1 MEARMK
7 ELETFM
13 TRASNYHLNICPY
26 LGISPAPGIDPSAA
40 ADQLADSLGALSVSD
55 TGNTQYYGPT
65 AGTEALLSIEVSNDP
80 SPDEFPPTFIT
91 ITESFSVG
99 YHGTNAWDPSHAF
112 AQLLA
117 HLPEKPRAWQLV
129 DIYFENGCWS
139 GTPIMRDEVVELLSS
154 AYSYFG
160 VPEGDSTLPA
170 ISIHH
175 LAVIYAIL
183 ALGALVDLALPP
195 YSAESHHYFDLCRA
209 ALSARSVF
217 ESVSVETIQA
227 LVLVSLFYWHG
238 GPRSSMD
245 GAWSVVSL
253 ASSLCK
259 SMGLHTGRVPPAASP
274 KQIQRYRILFWET
287 YAIETLETVAVG
299 RPTGTYLAVVNC
311 PFPTF
316 DEEEEERVPV
326 GDAGAVGPEYYR
338 RRWEFIKQVAAPI
351 VETYSTAQA
360 PSYDVIVD
368 LDQRIRR
375 FMHSPM
381 CTSTTDPEFPPGH
394 ERDFSGSPTAY
405 MQRRMIRQALL
416 VYIHNHAFVR
426 ALRENP
432 DDPYYTSRA
441 TSFLSAVRYSSELI
455 RTNIDNFRRHP
466 QLCERWWPTWKS
478 LFNCGIIVG
487 AVAAK
492 CPQNA
497 YAPQALLELFVAV
510 ELLERGA
517 AASYRARGALT
528 VLHKLRAKAIAAY
541 THHSRDVDVYSA
553 DADKDADAT
562 LDVFA
567 GRTRVIAQTILA
579 RDRAQP
585 KALPVLSPTL
595 ADPGTVAGA
604 NGAHNDL
611 PQAPRALSPALVEYF
626 SSAAAWP
633 ESGDQAEGYT
643 HGETTTEDLDLTNIP
658 LFDLGAPPAP
668 PPVDL
673 NGAEDSNTNDIDI
686 QLQPF
691 FSFLEQA
698 GPGNDSHGHAHAQCM
713 DLLESL

>member
-1 MEARMK
+1 
-7 ELETFM
+7 M

-80 SPDEFPPTFIT
+80 FPDEFPPTFIT

-175 LAVIYAIL
+175 LAVIYAVL

-253 ASSLCK
+253 ASEFVELMQ
-259 SMGLHTGRVPPAASP
+259 MGLHTGRVPPAASP

-316 DEEEEERVPV
+316 DKEAEERVPV

-368 LDQRIRR
+368 LDQRN
-375 FMHSPM
+375 PVE
-381 CTSTTDPEFPPGH
+381 CLLTT
-394 ERDFSGSPTAY
+394 R
-405 MQRRMIRQALL
+405 ALSLIVL

-553 DADKDADAT
+553 DTDKDADAT

-579 RDRAQP
+579 RDRVQP
-585 KALPVLSPTL
+585 KALPVLSRTL

-611 PQAPRALSPALVEYF
+611 PQAPRALSPALIEYF
-626 SSAAAWP
+626 SSAAWP

-643 HGETTTEDLDLTNIP
+643 HGETTIKDLDLTNIP

-686 QLQPF
+686 QTPAVLLLF
-691 FSFLEQA
+691 GASRARERLARACACTVHGSFGEFIV
-698 GPGNDSHGHAHAQCM
+698 
-713 DLLESL
+713 